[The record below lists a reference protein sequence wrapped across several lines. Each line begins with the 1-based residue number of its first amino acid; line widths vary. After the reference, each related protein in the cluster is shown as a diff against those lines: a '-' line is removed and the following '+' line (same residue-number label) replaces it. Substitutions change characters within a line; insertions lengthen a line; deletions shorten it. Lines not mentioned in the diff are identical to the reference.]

1 MLLPLLKTMRPRQ
14 WTKNI
19 FCFVALVFDGKLF
32 HLSPLVITSL
42 GFILLCL
49 ISGTVYIINDLVDVE
64 KDRQHPQKRAR
75 PIASGQL
82 NQQVATISAVL
93 LPLIL
98 IPLSFRLDIGF
109 GFLMLG
115 YLILQLAYSFRLK
128 NMVIIDVM
136 AIAAGFVI
144 RVAAGVVLVEV
155 TRFSPWLYVCVTLGA
170 LFLGFGKR
178 RQELVLALETGNQ
191 RTRSILS
198 EYSIPLL
205 DEIMAVVVASLV
217 MAYSLYTFF
226 APNLPENNVMMITI
240 PLVLYGVFRYM
251 YLIHIRGD
259 GGDPSEIILQDRPLQ
274 ITGLLYT
281 ITVVAILYQTQ
292 LQQLL
297 GL

>member
-1 MLLPLLKTMRPRQ
+1 MRPRQ

-19 FCFVALVFDGKLF
+19 FCFVALVFDGKLS
-32 HLSPLVITSL
+32 HLSPLTITIL

-64 KDRQHPQKRAR
+64 KDRQHPQKKHR
-75 PIASGQL
+75 PLAAGTL
-82 NQQVATISAVL
+82 NQQFATISAVL

-98 IPLSFRLDIGF
+98 IPVSFWLDIGF
-109 GFLMLG
+109 GVLMLC
-115 YLILQLAYSFRLK
+115 YLILQLGYSFRLK

-144 RVAAGVVLVEV
+144 RVGAGVALIEV

-178 RQELVLALETGNQ
+178 RQELVLAIETGN
-191 RTRSILS
+191 RSTRSILS

-205 DEIMAVVVASLV
+205 DEIMAVVVASLI

-274 ITGLLYT
+274 LTGLLYGM
-281 ITVVAILYQTQ
+281 TVVIILYQDQ
-292 LQQLL
+292 LRQLL